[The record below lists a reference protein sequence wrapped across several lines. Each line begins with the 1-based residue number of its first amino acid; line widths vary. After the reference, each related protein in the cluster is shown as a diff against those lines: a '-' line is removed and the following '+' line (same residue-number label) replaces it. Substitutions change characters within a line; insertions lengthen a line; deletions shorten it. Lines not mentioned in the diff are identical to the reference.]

1 MFLNPSSQPLSSN
14 TNKTEIIKNQ
24 LFVTDRQ
31 DALCIGLLL
40 PEDSKRPLFI
50 RIPKEDF
57 DDEGHVCIIPGYS
70 QIIDLHGFSYY
81 NQNVV
86 RNYPLNFYFEIV
98 YKDAFLKDGSKP
110 NKSVNE
116 ITRGKAGLFTINLFQ
131 GDYLPELACLKSSSK
146 LITNLSETVDVGLL
160 MVCPINNLYLRFTT
174 SLCL

>member
-1 MFLNPSSQPLSSN
+1 LFLNPSSQPLSSN
-14 TNKTEIIKNQ
+14 TNKTEIIINQ

-116 ITRGKAGLFTINLFQ
+116 ITRGKAGLFTYFK
-131 GDYLPELACLKSSSK
+131 E
-146 LITNLSETVDVGLL
+146 ITFPSWHV
-160 MVCPINNLYLRFTT
+160 
-174 SLCL
+174 